1 MLLGKQRIALW
12 RPAIYAGTILFFLSS
27 FAALH
32 PAFALVS
39 VPPLAGLV
47 SSGARQAVLS
57 TAESYLGTRYRYGGS
72 SKSGIDCSGL
82 VYVSFLKA
90 TGVRIPRS
98 VDALSK
104 WVLIIPKNELEPGDL
119 VFFSLEAKTHS
130 SSKNPSTNVSV
141 SISTSVPPK
150 TSVPPVSPGRCLDL
164 MSLSLTTA
172 SIPSSPSSILPQT
185 SVPPKTSVPPNLSD
199 SSILAFSLSK
209 ADHVGIYLGDDIF
222 IHAASTGA
230 KTGVIRSSLR
240 ERSWQQR
247 FLFAGRALPASGFS
261 GFALDWGSGISFAQL
276 DMLLQGDLLAFVRG
290 ISGWTEVSLPVAN
303 NLSAGLRA
311 GVQWDRVL
319 GVVRVPI
326 ELDLGRISGV
336 SVFAGPAI
344 TFGLPTLNGRLY
356 TQGDF
361 FLATGGLRWSSF
373 FYSRGAHR
381 LGSYIELRYDYYVPK
396 PEQVESIRSDLQSC
410 LNISIGFRLRN
421 VFY

>member
-1 MLLGKQRIALW
+1 
-12 RPAIYAGTILFFLSS
+12 
-27 FAALH
+27 
-32 PAFALVS
+32 
-39 VPPLAGLV
+39 
-47 SSGARQAVLS
+47 
-57 TAESYLGTRYRYGGS
+57 
-72 SKSGIDCSGL
+72 
-82 VYVSFLKA
+82 
-90 TGVRIPRS
+90 
-98 VDALSK
+98 
-104 WVLIIPKNELEPGDL
+104 
-119 VFFSLEAKTHS
+119 
-130 SSKNPSTNVSV
+130 
-141 SISTSVPPK
+141 
-150 TSVPPVSPGRCLDL
+150 
-164 MSLSLTTA
+164 
-172 SIPSSPSSILPQT
+172 
-185 SVPPKTSVPPNLSD
+185 KTSVPPNLSD

-230 KTGVIRSSLR
+230 KTGVIRSSLK

-326 ELDLGRISGV
+326 EIDLGRISGV

>member
-47 SSGARQAVLS
+47 SSGARQTVLS

-150 TSVPPVSPGRCLDL
+150 TSVPP
-164 MSLSLTTA
+164 
-172 SIPSSPSSILPQT
+172 
-185 SVPPKTSVPPNLSD
+185 NLSD
-199 SSILAFSLSK
+199 LSILAFSLSK

-230 KTGVIRSSLR
+230 KTGVIRSSLK

>member
-1 MLLGKQRIALW
+1 
-12 RPAIYAGTILFFLSS
+12 
-27 FAALH
+27 
-32 PAFALVS
+32 
-39 VPPLAGLV
+39 
-47 SSGARQAVLS
+47 
-57 TAESYLGTRYRYGGS
+57 
-72 SKSGIDCSGL
+72 
-82 VYVSFLKA
+82 
-90 TGVRIPRS
+90 
-98 VDALSK
+98 
-104 WVLIIPKNELEPGDL
+104 
-119 VFFSLEAKTHS
+119 
-130 SSKNPSTNVSV
+130 
-141 SISTSVPPK
+141 
-150 TSVPPVSPGRCLDL
+150 
-164 MSLSLTTA
+164 
-172 SIPSSPSSILPQT
+172 
-185 SVPPKTSVPPNLSD
+185 
-199 SSILAFSLSK
+199 LAFSLSK

-230 KTGVIRSSLR
+230 KTGVIRSSLK

-319 GVVRVPI
+319 GVARVPI

-396 PEQVESIRSDLQSC
+396 QGQVESIRSDLQSC
-410 LNISIGFRLRN
+410 LSISIGLRLRN
-421 VFY
+421 VHY

>member
-1 MLLGKQRIALW
+1 MDMMVLLGKQRIALW

-119 VFFSLEAKTHS
+119 VFFSLEAKTHL

-150 TSVPPVSPGRCLDL
+150 TSVPP
-164 MSLSLTTA
+164 
-172 SIPSSPSSILPQT
+172 
-185 SVPPKTSVPPNLSD
+185 NLSD
-199 SSILAFSLSK
+199 LSILAFSLSK

>member
-47 SSGARQAVLS
+47 SSGARQTVLS

-150 TSVPPVSPGRCLDL
+150 TSVPP
-164 MSLSLTTA
+164 
-172 SIPSSPSSILPQT
+172 
-185 SVPPKTSVPPNLSD
+185 NLSD

-230 KTGVIRSSLR
+230 KTGVIRSSLK

>member
-141 SISTSVPPK
+141 SISTSVPP
-150 TSVPPVSPGRCLDL
+150 VSPGRCLDL
-164 MSLSLTTA
+164 MSWSLTTA

-199 SSILAFSLSK
+199 LSILAFSLSK

-230 KTGVIRSSLR
+230 KTGVIRSSLK

-276 DMLLQGDLLAFVRG
+276 DTLLEGDLLAFVRG

-311 GVQWDRVL
+311 GVQWDRVI

-396 PEQVESIRSDLQSC
+396 QGQVESIRSDLQSC
-410 LNISIGFRLRN
+410 LSISIGLRLRN